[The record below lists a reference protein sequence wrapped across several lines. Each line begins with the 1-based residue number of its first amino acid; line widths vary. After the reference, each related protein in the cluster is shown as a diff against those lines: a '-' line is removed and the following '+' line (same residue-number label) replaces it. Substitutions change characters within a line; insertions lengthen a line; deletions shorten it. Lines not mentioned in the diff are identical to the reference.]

1 MKICQG
7 FYATRNET
15 DRKDNQNYI
24 SITFLADFL
33 QYCGVVWYVL
43 NLIFWA
49 TS

>member
-24 SITFLADFL
+24 SITFLAHFL